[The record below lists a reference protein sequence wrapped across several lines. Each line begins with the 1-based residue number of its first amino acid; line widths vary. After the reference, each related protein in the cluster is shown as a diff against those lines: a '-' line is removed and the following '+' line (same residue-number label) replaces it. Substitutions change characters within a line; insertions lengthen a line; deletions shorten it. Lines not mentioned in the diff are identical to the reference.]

1 MQLIRKQVEYIEEA
15 ITSRKSNDTTLRKGY
30 LESRNGQAT
39 DNEAPMA
46 NVDIISETALRINR
60 QELNNLIE
68 ILSSSE
74 TEIIDESSLTSV
86 EIGTTFTVRFA
97 DENEDEEVT
106 LVENLIGLEGKAGY
120 TSIESPFGKSVHHKE
135 VGDTFAYTVS
145 VGGRN
150 NTLTGSVTSIGNEK
164 ETEKTIIKK

>member
-15 ITSRKSNDTTLRKGY
+15 ITSRKSNDTALRYGY
-30 LESRNGQAT
+30 LESRNSQAL
-39 DNEAPMA
+39 DNEAPLA
-46 NVDIISETALRINR
+46 NVDITSETALRINKK
-60 QELNNLIE
+60 ELNNLIQ

-97 DENEDEEVT
+97 DENEEEEVT
-106 LVENLIGLEGKAGY
+106 LVEKLIGLEGKAGY

-150 NTLTGSVTSIGNEK
+150 NTLTGIVTSIGNEK